1 MHAVS
6 DMART
11 RQAVNLPMLF
21 GPLFFAA
28 MAAVAPS
35 RRLDGTQ
42 KRPESGGTTAEQRAA
57 RAALG
62 ACILSGVACL
72 SLAPHQEPRF
82 LLPLTLPLAL
92 LFGSSVC
99 ATEPAAPG
107 RVRPGPDAPRAFGWR
122 GAWGLSCRWLLFN
135 LAMLLFFAGAHQS
148 GVTRVLIWLAGR
160 GGGDEGFAGGLTRGD
175 AVVFFRTYMPPVG
188 SLLLAPTAAPGCLP
202 PEGPRPRSLPLPV
215 AAQSWSRWLQDT
227 MQDMVQDAM
236 DVTGGGVRTATAPSR
251 AGWRR
256 WPATGRAGTRTQ
268 AGTRAQ
274 AQARA
279 RARRAS
285 GGASALGGAQSTSA
299 ARRPRSSRPRC
310 RRRPPPLPY

>member
-1 MHAVS
+1 MSERTYLITGALGCIGAWVVERLLEKGDCPVVFDLGTEPRRIRDLLGATALDRVS
-6 DMART
+6 FVQGDIAD
-11 RQAVNLPMLF
+11 P
-21 GPLFFAA
+21 
-28 MAAVAPS
+28 
-35 RRLDGTQ
+35 
-42 KRPESGGTTAEQRAA
+42 
-57 RAALG
+57 AALG

-175 AVVFFRTYMPPVG
+175 AVSHGRA
-188 SLLLAPTAAPGCLP
+188 LAQILRDAGQQVP
-202 PEGPRPRSLPLPV
+202 PELEQLGSRGGKGGKGGRGKGGRRPK
-215 AAQSWSRWLQDT
+215 
-227 MQDMVQDAM
+227 
-236 DVTGGGVRTATAPSR
+236 GGGGGRGG
-251 AGWRR
+251 GWGK
-256 WPATGRAGTRTQ
+256 GR
-268 AGTRAQ
+268 
-274 AQARA
+274 
-279 RARRAS
+279 
-285 GGASALGGAQSTSA
+285 GGGGG
-299 ARRPRSSRPRC
+299 SSWGGGSKWGGSKW
-310 RRRPPPLPY
+310 